1 MKGVTMIT
9 IDAVNSD
16 LDKIATENETIS
28 VKFVVAVVK
37 VVMKFL
43 STMRS
48 NQLLTEEDKKE
59 LKARKNEKKER

>member
-1 MKGVTMIT
+1 MIT

>member
-1 MKGVTMIT
+1 MIT
-9 IDAVNSD
+9 IEAVNSD
-16 LDKIATENETIS
+16 LDKIAEKNPSEILTVGS
-28 VKFVVAVVK
+28 VVAIVK

-59 LKARKNEKKER
+59 LKAKKNEAKKK

>member
-1 MKGVTMIT
+1 MIT
-9 IDAVNSD
+9 IEAVNSD
-16 LDKIATENETIS
+16 LDKIVTENQTVS
-28 VKFVVAVVK
+28 VKFIVAVVK

-59 LKARKNEKKER
+59 LKARKNEKKEK

>member
-1 MKGVTMIT
+1 MKGVKMIT
-9 IDAVNSD
+9 IEAVNGD
-16 LDKIATENETIS
+16 LDKIAAENPALS
-28 VKFVVAVVK
+28 VKCEVAIVK

-59 LKARKNEKKER
+59 LKSKKNELKKK

>member
-1 MKGVTMIT
+1 MIT
-9 IDAVNSD
+9 IEAVNSD
-16 LDKIATENETIS
+16 LDKIAEKNPSEILTVGS
-28 VKFVVAVVK
+28 VVAIVK

-59 LKARKNEKKER
+59 LKAKKNESKKK

>member
-1 MKGVTMIT
+1 MIT

-16 LDKIATENETIS
+16 LDKIATENESIS

-59 LKARKNEKKER
+59 LKARKNELKKK

>member
-1 MKGVTMIT
+1 MIT

-16 LDKIATENETIS
+16 LDKIVTENQTVS
-28 VKFVVAVVK
+28 VKFIVAVVK

-48 NQLLTEEDKKE
+48 NQLLTEEDKRE
-59 LKARKNEKKER
+59 LKAKKNEKK

>member
-1 MKGVTMIT
+1 MIT
-9 IDAVNSD
+9 IEAVNSD
-16 LDKIATENETIS
+16 LDKIVGTNPSEMLTVGS
-28 VKFVVAVVK
+28 VVAIIK

-59 LKARKNEKKER
+59 LKAKKNELKKK

>member
-1 MKGVTMIT
+1 MIT

-16 LDKIATENETIS
+16 LDKIAVENESIS
-28 VKFVVAVVK
+28 VKFVVAIVK

-59 LKARKNEKKER
+59 LKAKKNELKKK

>member
-1 MKGVTMIT
+1 MIT

-59 LKARKNEKKER
+59 LKARKNEKKEK

>member
-9 IDAVNSD
+9 IEAVNSD
-16 LDKIATENETIS
+16 LDKIVTENQTVS
-28 VKFVVAVVK
+28 VKFIVAVVK

-59 LKARKNEKKER
+59 LKARKNEKKEK

>member
-1 MKGVTMIT
+1 MIT

-16 LDKIATENETIS
+16 LDKIATENDSVS

-59 LKARKNEKKER
+59 LKIRKNEGKKK

>member
-1 MKGVTMIT
+1 MIT
-9 IDAVNSD
+9 IEAVNSD
-16 LDKIATENETIS
+16 LDKIVGTNPSEMLTLGS
-28 VKFVVAVVK
+28 VVAIVK

-59 LKARKNEKKER
+59 LKSKKNELKKK

>member
-1 MKGVTMIT
+1 MIT
-9 IDAVNSD
+9 IEAVNSD
-16 LDKIATENETIS
+16 LDKIVGTNPSEMLTLGS
-28 VKFVVAVVK
+28 VVAIVK

-59 LKARKNEKKER
+59 LKAKKNELKKK

>member
-1 MKGVTMIT
+1 MIT

-16 LDKIATENETIS
+16 LDKIATENS
-28 VKFVVAVVK
+28 SLDVKCVVAIVK

-48 NQLLTEEDKKE
+48 NQLLTEKDKEE
-59 LKARKNEKKER
+59 LKAKKNELKKK

>member
-1 MKGVTMIT
+1 MIT
-9 IDAVNSD
+9 IEAVNSD
-16 LDKIATENETIS
+16 LDKIATANPNNSLS
-28 VKFVVAVVK
+28 VKVVIEIVK

-59 LKARKNEKKER
+59 LKAKKNELKKK